1 MKERVKKSF
10 ICRNCNSHYETNGM
24 SSKFCCDECRKEFK
38 VKDGK
43 EISKD
48 YVICQICS
56 RATANVTG
64 VHLRNH
70 TDWTPERY
78 HKEFPNCQT
87 IAKTTLKKITAGSK
101 KSGAMMREIEHR
113 ERLSRMFK
121 GENNPMHKTKTSE
134 EKRKSSS
141 PFSPS
146 FYLKKFPNISIEEAE
161 SMAKNKLSENVVI
174 SWVKEE
180 YWMEKGFTQDEAKK
194 IISEKQSTFS
204 LEKCITKYGEIE
216 GTEVWKKRQE
226 KWAKNYKKNNYSKN
240 SQKLFVSLYN
250 VISVKYSGIYFATL
264 NENKEIVDNGKNH
277 EYRLSLIDRVI
288 MPDFYV
294 EETKKIIEFDGVYW
308 HDYKR
313 RNKRENEKRE
323 IEKDISI
330 IDSGYQILR
339 ISELEWEKYPLET
352 IKKCL
357 DYLIED
363 EKKT

>member
-1 MKERVKKSF
+1 MA
-10 ICRNCNSHYETNGM
+10 
-24 SSKFCCDECRKEFK
+24 SKFCCEECRKEFK

-48 YVICQICS
+48 YVICQICN

-64 VHLRNH
+64 VHLKNH
-70 TDWTPERY
+70 PGWTPERY
-78 HKEFPNCQT
+78 HREFPTFQT
-87 IAKTTLKKITAGSK
+87 IAETTLKKITAGSK
-101 KSGAMMREIEHR
+101 KAGARMREDEHR
-113 ERLSRMFK
+113 KRLSVTFQ
-121 GENNPMHKTKTSE
+121 GERNPMHKTKTSE

-180 YWMEKGFTQDEAKK
+180 YWVKKGFTKDEAKK

-204 LEKCITKYGEIE
+204 LEKCIIKYGETKGIE
-216 GTEVWKKRQE
+216 TWKKRQE
-226 KWAKNYKKNNYSKN
+226 KWTKNYKKNNYSRN

-250 VISVKYSGIYFATL
+250 VISVKYKGIYFATL

-277 EYRLSLIDRVI
+277 EYRLTLMDRVI

-294 EETKKIIEFDGVYW
+294 EDTKKIIEFDGVYW

-330 IDSGYQILR
+330 INSGYQILR